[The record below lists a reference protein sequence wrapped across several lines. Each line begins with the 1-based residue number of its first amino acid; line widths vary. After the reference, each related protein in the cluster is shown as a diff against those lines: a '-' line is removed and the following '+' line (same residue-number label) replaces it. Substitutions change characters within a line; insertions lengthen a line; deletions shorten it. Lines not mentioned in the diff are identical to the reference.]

1 MLIPFISQLP
11 DNQQQA
17 WIIRLNKL
25 VPQANIVLAANINP
39 NVYDVCQ
46 LAIVANPKPDIVAQ
60 FKNLTWLQS
69 LWAGVDG
76 LAKEFLQAD
85 FEIVR
90 LIDPCLAQTMA
101 EAVLA
106 WTLYLHRDM
115 PLYREQQQQNIW
127 QQHPLV
133 PATEK
138 QVTILGLGELGQA
151 CAQRLANN
159 QFKVVAWSRTLKQV
173 SGIKCF
179 AGNDGLEQ
187 ALANADIVVCLLP
200 LTLKTRHLIDEKVF
214 KFMPKGTSFINFARG
229 GVVDTKALIN
239 ELTSNHIKHAVLD
252 VFEQEPLPM
261 DSQLWQQ
268 PNVTVLPHISAATNI
283 ASASAIV
290 ADNINQFISS
300 GVIPQGIDKSLGY

>member
-17 WIIRLNKL
+17 WINRLNKL

-39 NVYDVCQ
+39 NDYDACQ

-90 LIDPCLAQTMA
+90 LIDPFLAQTMA

-115 PLYREQQQQNIW
+115 PSYSEQQQQNIW
-127 QQHPLV
+127 QLHPLV

-138 QVTILGLGELGQA
+138 QVTFLLYVFVSPI
-151 CAQRLANN
+151 
-159 QFKVVAWSRTLKQV
+159 TLKR
-173 SGIKCF
+173 S
-179 AGNDGLEQ
+179 
-187 ALANADIVVCLLP
+187 P
-200 LTLKTRHLIDEKVF
+200 
-214 KFMPKGTSFINFARG
+214 
-229 GVVDTKALIN
+229 
-239 ELTSNHIKHAVLD
+239 
-252 VFEQEPLPM
+252 
-261 DSQLWQQ
+261 
-268 PNVTVLPHISAATNI
+268 
-283 ASASAIV
+283 
-290 ADNINQFISS
+290 ISS
-300 GVIPQGIDKSLGY
+300 GIVNLRNSCDNFVCELISCRFILTTKSSRPHPKRKYT